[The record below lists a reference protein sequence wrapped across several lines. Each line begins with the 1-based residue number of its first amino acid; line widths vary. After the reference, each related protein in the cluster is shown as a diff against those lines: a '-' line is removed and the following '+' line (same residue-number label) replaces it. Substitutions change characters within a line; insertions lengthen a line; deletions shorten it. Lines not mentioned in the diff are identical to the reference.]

1 MAWLPSC
8 LIWWVNEVRSRY
20 GAEKV
25 QLTFAQDTWYS
36 IRTTRDTFFFVST
49 SYPDAHATIENGC
62 LINTTKMDP
71 LGMVMGQI
79 RVS

>member
-49 SYPDAHATIENGC
+49 SYPDAHATIEKLLFNQYNQDGPSRNG
-62 LINTTKMDP
+62 NGSDS
-71 LGMVMGQI
+71 G
-79 RVS
+79 